1 LKFELKKYW
10 NWFGLSASPVMSE
23 DENVSDIVSKVSK
36 DLDAKVADALE
47 AVLKELKDK
56 NGDQERV
63 NDDNS
68 SNK

>member
-1 LKFELKKYW
+1 
-10 NWFGLSASPVMSE
+10 MSE